1 MFHGQATKQPLKN
14 IEDQTTDK
22 CVCSLALIHFLP
34 FIIIWF
40 EMVALIAQALA
51 LLLLIGAS
59 EWNALE
65 AMRRSWILGR
75 GGPASPPWVRLR
87 SSKPPVVS
95 HQPR

>member
-1 MFHGQATKQPLKN
+1 MLHRQATKQPPKN

-51 LLLLIGAS
+51 LPLLIAAS
-59 EWNALE
+59 GWNALSQGSSE
-65 AMRRSWILGR
+65 EVLDNRKGRSSEPPV
-75 GGPASPPWVRLR
+75 GPA
-87 SSKPPVVS
+87 
-95 HQPR
+95 